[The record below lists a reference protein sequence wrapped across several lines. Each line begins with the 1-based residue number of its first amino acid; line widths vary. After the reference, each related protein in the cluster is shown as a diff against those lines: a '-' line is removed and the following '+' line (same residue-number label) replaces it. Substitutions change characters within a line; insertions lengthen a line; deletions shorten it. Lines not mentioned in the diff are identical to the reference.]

1 MIPGARAGA
10 LCPCAANSDVA
21 FGEVSVPV
29 CRRHASMYIRWGAY
43 AQTHAEEE
51 WGWVTDP
58 GNARPG
64 VATVGRVSDS
74 NVQI

>member
-1 MIPGARAGA
+1 MDSHDRHAGERCRAIPIIPGGEP
-10 LCPCAANSDVA
+10 CPRLANSDVV
-21 FGEVSVPV
+21 FGDECVPV

-51 WGWVTDP
+51 WGWV
-58 GNARPG
+58 A
-64 VATVGRVSDS
+64 DS